1 MVVFVLK
8 NDVLLSNISKVT
20 LLFIVA
26 LLSKWIFVLK
36 MLNVAEVLQ
45 ESKHQKKEKA
55 TLLLF

>member
-55 TLLLF
+55 TFLLF

>member
-20 LLFIVA
+20 LLFILT

-55 TLLLF
+55 TFLLF